1 MRQMRNYR
9 DFLIE
14 ELADAKIEETL
25 SYLQVSLEEYQKDGY
40 GDVLYLAYETAIK
53 AQGGAREFARK
64 THSNPQDVANAMS
77 SKNETLISQVI
88 EKLLEDRYE
97 GSIYGEAKRLY
108 FKDFISYKS
117 MPVGNILPS
126 INQKCH
132 DEDITFS
139 YANHSTGSSTLDS
152 LDEMDHWELVRWDI
166 EFAEKGQSEIQ
177 SNALRTK
184 RNPQETI
191 EGLIYALDKNR
202 LPNRDVFSKELR
214 IKGSQPKSYYLI
226 EAV

>member
-1 MRQMRNYR
+1 MRKMRRYR
-9 DFLIE
+9 DYLIE
-14 ELADAKIEETL
+14 KFSDIDKAFSFLEVA
-25 SYLQVSLEEYQKDGY
+25 LEEYKKDPDAAALYY
-40 GDVLYLAYETAIK
+40 GFSAAVE

-88 EKLLEDRYE
+88 EKLLEDGDE
-97 GSIYGEAKRLY
+97 GSIYGEDKRLN

-117 MPVGNILPS
+117 MPVGNILTS

-132 DEDITFS
+132 GEDS
-139 YANHSTGSSTLDS
+139 YTNHSTGSSTLDS

-166 EFAEKGQSEIQ
+166 EFTEKGQSEIQ

-184 RNPQETI
+184 HNPRETI
-191 EGLIYALDKNR
+191 EDLIYALDENR
-202 LPNRDVFSKELR
+202 LSNHNVFLKELR
-214 IKGSQPKSYYLI
+214 VKGSQPISYYLI